1 MKHLLAVITV
11 LILSACGGG
20 GGGGGGPEG
29 SLSAVASTETCA
41 TPQYLSVDDHRS
53 AILDLRY
60 DDPGVNAQGQLV
72 NSVDAVKLFV
82 DRIKCVGF
90 STVILQTNTP
100 IDPVTGMLQ
109 LSKPLPSDFWRIVD
123 YAKSKGL
130 KVGIVALPVDHVTD
144 NTILSIN
151 RPKEFFDSLATYKKQ
166 LAQMAETHRVD
177 VFYVGAW
184 QLDLDTDQY
193 SADWDHVISEIR
205 SVYKGKLTYL
215 ACPTCDNVVWGKVD
229 YISMSYDPN
238 RISADIIRNISN
250 KYNKKINI
258 DAIKISTSSVT
269 DAGIFIWDAL
279 MSGDVNTITNA
290 VNTADYP
297 LQAARITAVFALGST
312 VRQHITG
319 YAVSEYMPWSQ
330 ATWIQ
335 NAQPGQAG
343 YSWKLFDTLGFSLYN
358 NIPAQTTLKKLLSQ
372 PFN

>member
-1 MKHLLAVITV
+1 
-11 LILSACGGG
+11 
-20 GGGGGGPEG
+20 
-29 SLSAVASTETCA
+29 
-41 TPQYLSVDDHRS
+41 
-53 AILDLRY
+53 
-60 DDPGVNAQGQLV
+60 
-72 NSVDAVKLFV
+72 
-82 DRIKCVGF
+82 
-90 STVILQTNTP
+90 
-100 IDPVTGMLQ
+100 MLQ

-130 KVGIVALPVDHVTD
+130 KVGIVALPVDYVND
-144 NTILSIN
+144 NAILSIN
-151 RPKEFFDSLATYKKQ
+151 NPKEFFASLATYKKQ

-229 YISMSYDPN
+229 YISMSYDPT

-250 KYNKKINI
+250 KYNKKITI
-258 DAIKISTSSVT
+258 DVIKISTSSMT
-269 DAGIFIWDAL
+269 DAGDFIWNAL

-290 VNTADYP
+290 VNTADYT
-297 LQAARITAVFALGST
+297 LQTTRITAVFALGST
-312 VRQHITG
+312 VRQHING
-319 YAVSEYMPWSQ
+319 VAFGEYMPWSQ

-335 NAQPGQAG
+335 NAQPSQA
-343 YSWKLFDTLGFSLYN
+343 SHKWKLFDTLGFSLYN
-358 NIPAQTTLKKLLSQ
+358 NIPAQTTLKKSLSQ